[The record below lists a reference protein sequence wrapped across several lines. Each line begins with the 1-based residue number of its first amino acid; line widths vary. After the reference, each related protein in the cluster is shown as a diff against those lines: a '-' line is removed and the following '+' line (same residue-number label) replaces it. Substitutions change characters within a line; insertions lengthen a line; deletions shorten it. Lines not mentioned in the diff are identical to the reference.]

1 MERSAAGDDTALA
14 AWAGAQAS
22 GEGVMKLLIRNFLAR
37 RVPPMSSIRK
47 ERAHHAM
54 RTQLVARFFF
64 SPGARKTNV
73 EVEGE
78 IPWRR
83 ATRSLQCRLVSSHSG
98 G

>member
-1 MERSAAGDDTALA
+1 
-14 AWAGAQAS
+14 
-22 GEGVMKLLIRNFLAR
+22 MKFFIGNFLAR
-37 RVPPMSSIRK
+37 QAPRISSFRK

-54 RTQLVARFFF
+54 RTRLAARFFF
-64 SPGARKTNV
+64 SRSARKTNV